1 MRPLIR
7 VFLVLTVLLH
17 AAADATPVE
26 VARIKQSFKADLAKW
41 TKEIAAA
48 ATDEARATVAAT
60 RPDPA
65 AYARRMW
72 QVIGP
77 ALDQEWALDGMAWF
91 VGVAANLRAEM
102 PARDDGGTVS
112 EVLAFAPEMA
122 KIGAA
127 VTTHHMRTAKL
138 APVCL
143 AYSGASDPTS
153 LRLLEK
159 IESTHALKP
168 VQGVAALAVAI
179 RLRSL
184 GDEPELMSRRLTLLR
199 KAIIESADME
209 IEGAPVTQLIRE
221 ELYVVTN
228 LTKGRTAPQLAGVDS
243 AGRPMR
249 LSEYRG
255 KIVVL
260 LFWNSAVTGVVPL
273 LESLTK
279 FTRESEGK
287 VILVGVNNDAVEN
300 LRTFQREDAD
310 LLDFPNFSDPRGE
323 LATVYRVGAWP
334 LAYVIDA
341 KGAIAYSGIPG
352 AFMQAAV
359 NGLLQPQPR

>member
-1 MRPLIR
+1 
-7 VFLVLTVLLH
+7 
-17 AAADATPVE
+17 
-26 VARIKQSFKADLAKW
+26 
-41 TKEIAAA
+41 
-48 ATDEARATVAAT
+48 
-60 RPDPA
+60 
-65 AYARRMW
+65 MW

-77 ALDQEWALDGMAWF
+77 ALDQEWALDGVAWF

-102 PARDDGGTVS
+102 PARDDGGAVS
-112 EVLAFAPEMA
+112 EVLVFRSELE
-122 KIGAA
+122 KIAA
-127 VTTHHMRTAKL
+127 AIAAHHMRTAKL

-143 AYSGASDPTS
+143 AYSGASDPAS
-153 LRLLEK
+153 LKLLEK

-168 VQGVAALAVAI
+168 VQGVAALAIAI

-184 GDEPELMSRRLTLLR
+184 GDEPELMSRRLTLLK

-209 IEGAPVTQLIRE
+209 IEGTPVTQLIRE

-228 LTKGRTAPQLAGVDS
+228 LTKGRTAPQLAGMDS

-249 LSEYRG
+249 LADYRG

-279 FTRESEGK
+279 FSRESDGK
-287 VILVGVNNDAVEN
+287 VVIVGVNNDAVEN

-341 KGAIAYSGIPG
+341 NGAIAYSGIPG

-359 NGLLQPQPR
+359 KGLLEAKPR